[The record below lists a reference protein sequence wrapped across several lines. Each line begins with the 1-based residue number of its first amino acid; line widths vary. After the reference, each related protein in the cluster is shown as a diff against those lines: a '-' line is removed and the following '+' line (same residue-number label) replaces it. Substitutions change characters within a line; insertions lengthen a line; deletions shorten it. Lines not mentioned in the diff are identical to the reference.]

1 MSTIKWNGINFR
13 FKNIKRTRIYKVTW
27 KGFHDNVLGQ
37 SSLHARKQV
46 ILFLFVFFSFL
57 CQILLICLMKAAHWS
72 IFSAIHL
79 TMGPNI
85 SMKEKS
91 LFLSKEKRL
100 MVTKWHLFPS
110 WMGWSQTALSFS
122 GWIHLHRSLRKSAQ
136 RQEILQ
142 RLNSTTK
149 ELEAKEH
156 HWHQSPSNWVLLQV
170 HRAGPCHLQGRAV
183 EWGAKA
189 YNSLQLQ

>member
-1 MSTIKWNGINFR
+1 MSTLKWNGINFR

-91 LFLSKEKRL
+91 LFLSKEK
-100 MVTKWHLFPS
+100 V
-110 WMGWSQTALSFS
+110 
-122 GWIHLHRSLRKSAQ
+122 RSLSCLFNRH
-136 RQEILQ
+136 
-142 RLNSTTK
+142 LNSK
-149 ELEAKEH
+149 IINNL
-156 HWHQSPSNWVLLQV
+156 
-170 HRAGPCHLQGRAV
+170 
-183 EWGAKA
+183 AKA
-189 YNSLQLQ
+189 LLSEWQERCQASRFQQINANGTRLLLLITL